1 MIKKESGFSLVE
13 LIITMTIFTLVIAAS
28 SQVFTG
34 LLNQFKQQSKI
45 AETNIE
51 GIIGLE
57 MLRHDI
63 EHAGYGLPWNLGGPG
78 PGGSWPSPCT
88 FYAEAAVESKTPWV
102 DRDLNDGPP
111 TNPARGTDAATA
123 CNSPGAI
130 RSLNNVVIET
140 GSAIDSDVISVKAA
154 NAARNAASRK
164 STNLRQ
170 APFNQSTADLTTTN
184 PRLWDDGTAANTEN
198 FANTDKVIV
207 IQPGIAAVN
216 FRTLIND
223 GTGPPPKFYDD
234 YTDLDVGGNPWAP
247 TAGTETRFV
256 YGIKPAGSPVVNPR
270 MPFNRADYYVR
281 IPGSNFP
288 ARCAE
293 DTGILYKGTVNHGN
307 GLLTEL
313 PVLDCVANLQVVYRR
328 DTDGD
333 DIPDT
338 ESDAGWANT
347 VIAADIRDQVKE
359 VRVYILAHEGQ
370 YDPSYTF
377 DDYDD
382 AVNETITIGE
392 FGDGYTLDMNDIGP
406 DDNYHKN
413 FRWKRY
419 MMVIKPMFSR

>member
-1 MIKKESGFSLVE
+1 MIMLQKESGFSIVE

-63 EHAGYGLPWNLGGPG
+63 EHAGYGLPWNLGGI
-78 PGGSWPSPCT
+78 C
-88 FYAEAAVESKTPWV
+88 YQEAVVEGNTPWV

-111 TNPARGTDAATA
+111 TNPARGTDLGDPA
-123 CNSPGAI
+123 CNPPGAI
-130 RSLNNVVIET
+130 RSLNNVVIDSGPPPSPIT
-140 GSAIDSDVISVKAA
+140 SDVISVKAV
-154 NAARNAASRK
+154 NVARNAASQK
-164 STNLRQ
+164 STTLRQ

-184 PRLWDDGTAANTEN
+184 PRLWDNGTAANTEN
-198 FANTDKVIV
+198 FEDTDRVIV
-207 IQPGIAAVN
+207 IRPGIAAVN

-223 GTGPPPKFYDD
+223 GTGPPPKFYAQ

-281 IPGSNFP
+281 IPASNFP

-293 DTGILYKGTVNHGN
+293 GTGVLYKGTVNHGN
-307 GLLTEL
+307 GRLLEL
-313 PVLDCVANLQVVYRR
+313 PLLDCVANLQVVYRR

-392 FGDGYTLDMNDIGP
+392 FGDGYTLDMNDIGAP
-406 DDNYHKN
+406 DDDYHKN